1 MSNKF
6 EKANDELILLDKE
19 IKEHYGSIIELQN
32 KISIKGV
39 KKKELELIIWDN
51 CEHKW
56 ELDNSE
62 YDSDCKQYCIKCK
75 LWKNRK
81 YYI

>member
-1 MSNKF
+1 M
-6 EKANDELILLDKE
+6 
-19 IKEHYGSIIELQN
+19 QN
-32 KISIKGV
+32 KINMKGV
-39 KKKELELIIWDN
+39 KRKELELIIWDN
-51 CEHKW
+51 CDHKW

-62 YDSDCKQYCIKCK
+62 YGSDCKQYCIKCK

>member
-19 IKEHYGSIIELQN
+19 IKEHYKSIRELQN
-32 KISIKGV
+32 KINMKGV
-39 KKKELELIIWDN
+39 KRKELELIIWDN
-51 CEHKW
+51 CDHKW

-62 YDSDCKQYCIKCK
+62 YGSDCKQYCIKCK